1 MPRDPSGNY
10 TRPLGTTPVD
20 GDPILAANYNSAI
33 DDLATA
39 LTASVPRDG
48 SAAMTG
54 ALVLPGDPSTALQAA
69 PKQYVDNAVAS
80 LASGAFKSPVKAATT
95 ANITL
100 SGTQT
105 IDGVALVADDRVLVK
120 NQTTASGNGIYL
132 VKVGAWVRAT
142 DFDAWSEIFGT
153 SVIVDQGTTQADTVW
168 ICTANAGGTLG
179 TTNVT
184 FAQMQGQIADGTL
197 ALARLVNAGGASRL
211 IGRGSAGG
219 AGAWQ
224 EITLG
229 AGLSMAAQVLSATV
243 SSILDY
249 QAFTTAGAATWTK
262 PAGALV
268 NDLVFWIAVGG
279 GGGGSVNA
287 QGSGGGGGAGVW
299 GFASCVRFNAT
310 EGVTV
315 GAGGTAGGASGG
327 VGGSTVVMQGLMT
340 AYGGG
345 GGSGASGGGGGGWEG
360 AGGAATV
367 GAGYGSN
374 RAFGGGYGAAANASS
389 LYGGGG
395 GAANGSGF
403 PSGAS
408 FLGGGGGGGVG
419 LTAGGFAVLLA
430 SAGGNGGVNGT
441 AGGVGCGGAG
451 GSTSA
456 GAGGVGQIRVWTL
469 RVA

>member
-1 MPRDPSGNY
+1 VPRDGSGTY
-10 TRPLGTTPVD
+10 SRPLGTTPVD
-20 GDPILAANYNSAI
+20 GDTILAANYNSAI
-33 DDLATA
+33 DDIATA

-69 PKQYVDNAVAS
+69 TKQYVDGAVSS
-80 LASGAFKSPVKAATT
+80 LASGAFKAPVRAATT

-105 IDGVALVADDRVLVK
+105 IDGIALVADDRVLVK

-153 SVIVDQGTTQADTVW
+153 SVIVDQGSTQADTVW

-179 TTNVT
+179 STSIT

-229 AGLSMAAQVLSATV
+229 AGLSMASQVLSATA
-243 SSILDY
+243 SGIIDY
-249 QAFTTAGAATWTK
+249 QAFSSAGAGTWTK
-262 PAGALV
+262 PAGATV
-268 NDLVFWIAVGG
+268 NDLVLMMAWGGG
-279 GGGGSVNA
+279 GGGGS
-287 QGSGGGGGAGVW
+287 GIGGGGGGGGAFNWIWANAG
-299 GFASCVRFNAT
+299 RFGAT
-310 EGVTV
+310 ESVSV
-315 GAGGTAGGASGG
+315 GAGGTAGGTTGG
-327 VGGSTVVMQGLMT
+327 NGGNSSVGTFLT

-345 GGSGASGGGGGGWEG
+345 GGTNS
-360 AGGAATV
+360 
-367 GAGYGSN
+367 
-374 RAFGGGYGAAANASS
+374 
-389 LYGGGG
+389 
-395 GAANGSGF
+395 
-403 PSGAS
+403 P
-408 FLGGGGGGGVG
+408 GGGGGGGVESAAAG
-419 LTAGGFAVLLA
+419 TTPGNGFGSGRAFGGATAGATPAAVFGGGAGMGTTNVAGTSLFGGGGGGGTSNTAAAFSLLLGTQ
-430 SAGGNGGVNGT
+430 AGAGNGAGAGT
-441 AGGVGCGGAG
+441 AGGVACGGGGGTTAGGAG
-451 GSTSA
+451 GRGEVRIWTFR
-456 GAGGVGQIRVWTL
+456 VG
-469 RVA
+469 